1 VSGRRGTGAATPA
14 PSSGNEPIGVV
25 RVVPAL
31 EASATATEARRR
43 HLESLGTPT
52 REPAREEPMAK
63 VGDRIVVSAAKGAPS
78 RRGRVIAVAG
88 SMLTVEWDDGRMSS
102 FFPAPGSLVVEGSDQ
117 PADS

>member
-1 VSGRRGTGAATPA
+1 
-14 PSSGNEPIGVV
+14 
-25 RVVPAL
+25 
-31 EASATATEARRR
+31 
-43 HLESLGTPT
+43 
-52 REPAREEPMAK
+52 MAE